1 MTTAP
6 ATRCPH
12 RNVTYYPPVVD
23 WASPNHRLLPPSWL
37 CSDCERPVKPAAFV
51 LESQPLPDELALM
64 DFAARAA
71 RREREC

>member
-12 RNVTYYPPVVD
+12 RRVFALWEIGQPFPYFTCD
-23 WASPNHRLLPPSWL
+23 
-37 CSDCERPVKPAAFV
+37 DCDQRVRPAAWV

-71 RREREC
+71 RRERDA